1 MTGQTCSSQEGRQV
15 PHLGNLKQ
23 WRLKTSVWRQ
33 KSWLCRCRGVQAEH
47 PGVSEHP
54 SPTPGLEE
62 GVRLCMGNESVFV
75 PICLCPCAPPGVCV
89 GEGGGRGRGGGC
101 WFSGR
106 VSQSSYLLLPAQ
118 ELPTLLLH
126 LGSREPQFV
135 ANPSLRLRKED
146 PPCLPPRVAPRLP
159 PLPHSTGILF
169 LGGTEKTVRT
179 QGLGGGSSALGSG
192 EA

>member
-1 MTGQTCSSQEGRQV
+1 MKVFV
-15 PHLGNLKQ
+15 PHL
-23 WRLKTSVWRQ
+23 SV
-33 KSWLCRCRGVQAEH
+33 SMCISRC
-47 PGVSEHP
+47 
-54 SPTPGLEE
+54 
-62 GVRLCMGNESVFV
+62 
-75 PICLCPCAPPGVCV
+75 VCV
-89 GEGGGRGRGGGC
+89 GAGEGVGSQAGA
-101 WFSGR
+101 
-106 VSQSSYLLLPAQ
+106 SQSSYLLLPAQ

-146 PPCLPPRVAPRLP
+146 LPCLPPPVAPPLP